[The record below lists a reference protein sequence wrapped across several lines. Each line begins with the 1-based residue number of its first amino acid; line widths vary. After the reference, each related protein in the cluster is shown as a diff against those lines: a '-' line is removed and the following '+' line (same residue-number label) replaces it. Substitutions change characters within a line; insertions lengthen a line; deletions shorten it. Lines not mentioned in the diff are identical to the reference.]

1 MADGAEVVLHLYDL
15 SHGLAAQLSLQL
27 IGRHIEAIYHTGVC
41 VFGRELYFGGGVQS
55 APPGR
60 TQYGVPMRRLVL
72 GRTQLTEDAL
82 LDFLGAVSAA
92 QFAADKYHIL
102 ENNCNT
108 FSEALCEYLL
118 GRPGCVPQEVLDLP
132 RIVMQSPLAA
142 AIAPMLQ
149 PMSAAL
155 SVAETAPPSL
165 SPQQQ
170 PSLSPPQPSPSPQ
183 ADDREGE
190 AAFEAAVRAEYEA
203 LLAAEPNTDTDEAAA
218 LAVSRVLAR
227 QGLA

>member
-1 MADGAEVVLHLYDL
+1 VYHSGVV
-15 SHGLAAQLSLQL
+15 
-27 IGRHIEAIYHTGVC
+27 
-41 VFGRELYFGGGVQS
+41 VFGSEIYFGGGIQS
-55 APPGR
+55 SRPGQS
-60 TQYGVPMRRLVL
+60 QYGVPMRRLSL

-82 LDFLGAVSAA
+82 RDYLSAA
-92 QFAADKYHIL
+92 SASQFGPDKYHIL
-102 ENNCNT
+102 ENNCNH
-108 FSEALCEYLL
+108 FSEVLCEFLL

-149 PMSAAL
+149 PLSVAL
-155 SVAETAPPSL
+155 SVGEQPQLQPP
-165 SPQQQ
+165 PA
-170 PSLSPPQPSPSPQ
+170 PQ

-190 AAFEAAVRAEYEA
+190 AAFEAAVRAEFEA
-203 LLAAEPNTDTDEAAA
+203 LIAASPSTDTDEAAA

>member
-1 MADGAEVVLHLYDL
+1 MGEGAEVVLHLYDL

-27 IGRHIEAIYHTGVC
+27 IGTHVEAVFHTGVV
-41 VFGRELYFGGGVQS
+41 VFGSEIYFGGGIQRS
-55 APPGR
+55 QPGR
-60 TQYGVPMRRLVL
+60 SQYGVPMRRLSL
-72 GRTQLTEDAL
+72 GRTHLTEDAL
-82 LDFLGAVSAA
+82 RDYLAAASAA
-92 QFAADKYHIL
+92 QFGPDKYHIL
-102 ENNCNT
+102 ENNCNH
-108 FSEALCEYLL
+108 FSEALCDFLL
-118 GRPGCVPQEVLDLP
+118 GRSGCVPQEVLDLP

-155 SVAETAPPSL
+155 SVSEAE
-165 SPQQQ
+165 PQQ
-170 PSLSPPQPSPSPQ
+170 PPPLPQ

-190 AAFEAAVRAEYEA
+190 AAFEAAVRAEFEA
-203 LLAAEPNTDTDEAAA
+203 LVAASPGTDTDEAAA

>member
-1 MADGAEVVLHLYDL
+1 MSDGAEVVLHLYDL

-27 IGRHIEAIYHTGVC
+27 IGRHIEAIYHTGV
-41 VFGRELYFGGGVQS
+41 VVHGSEFYFGGGIQRS
-55 APPGR
+55 QPGFS
-60 TQYGVPMRRLVL
+60 QYGVPMRRLSL
-72 GRTQLTEDAL
+72 GRTQLKEDAL
-82 LDFLGAVSAA
+82 RDYLAALSAA
-92 QFAADKYHIL
+92 QFGPDKYHIL
-102 ENNCNT
+102 ENNCNH
-108 FSEALCEYLL
+108 FSEALCAFLL
-118 GRPGCVPQEVLDLP
+118 GREGCVPQEVLDLP

-155 SVAETAPPSL
+155 AVAEAE
-165 SPQQQ
+165 PQQ
-170 PSLSPPQPSPSPQ
+170 PPPPPQ

-190 AAFEAAVRAEYEA
+190 AAFEAAVRAEFEA
-203 LLAAEPNTDTDEAAA
+203 LIAASPGTDTDEAAA